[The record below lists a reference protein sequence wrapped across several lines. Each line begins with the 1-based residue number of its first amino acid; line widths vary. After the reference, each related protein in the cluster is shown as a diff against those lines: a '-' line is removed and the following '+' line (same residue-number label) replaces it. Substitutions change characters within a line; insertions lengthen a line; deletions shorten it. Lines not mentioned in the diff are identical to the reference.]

1 MKLTVYHDGQYW
13 VGVVEEIE
21 VGKLKAA
28 RHIFGSEPK
37 DAEVLDFVKRNLLTL
52 TSNLSQAVNVKD
64 PSERRLNPKRLARQ
78 VAREMQKTGVS
89 TYAQQALKLEYEHRK
104 RERQVLSRQ
113 QREELK
119 ERKRAI
125 AREKAKAKHRGR

>member
-28 RHIFGSEPK
+28 RHIFGSAPK
-37 DAEVLDFVKRNLLTL
+37 DAEVLDFVQRNLLTL
-52 TSNLSQAVNVKD
+52 TSNLSQAVDVKD
-64 PSERRLNPKRLARQ
+64 PSERRINPKRLARQ